1 MNGHMQQNGGL
12 NGHANGGDIDVLT
25 QSKRLSGKVAIVTGG
40 SAGFGRAIV
49 LHFVAAGGCVVIVD
63 IDAVAGGKLATS
75 LGTAAVFM
83 RGDITLASTWQE
95 AGALAIEKFGT
106 LTTVINNAGM
116 SYEPKPTHEQ
126 SIELYDKVFNLNVRP
141 LFLSVQVLVPLLL
154 ARSAEGPSFLT
165 ISR

>member
-1 MNGHMQQNGGL
+1 MICCT
-12 NGHANGGDIDVLT
+12 GDVDAAPFAD
-25 QSKRLSGKVAIVTGG
+25 KRCLGWLGG

-116 SYEPKPTHEQ
+116 SYEPK
-126 SIELYDKVFNLNVRP
+126 VRC
-141 LFLSVQVLVPLLL
+141 Q
-154 ARSAEGPSFLT
+154 ARRPQYSSN
-165 ISR
+165 I